1 MSNITIGRYDG
12 CTSVA
17 SDGTEK
23 PLTETWAGWV
33 EGEANDG
40 TSWIVYLDGNGRPA
54 LYWPTREPSGAVA
67 GDPITL

>member
-12 CTSVA
+12 CSQTLP
-17 SDGTEK
+17 DGIER

-40 TSWIVYLDGNGRPA
+40 SSWIVYLDAAGRPA
-54 LYWPTREPSGAVA
+54 LYWPQREESGAVV
-67 GDPITL
+67 GEPVRL